1 MRTGGMG
8 CRSHAATAVC
18 VPGDARSMIVPRRPD
33 RTLIDDARL
42 VDVKYTR
49 LGDNKHGRLAPI
61 NCRRTAVTLPMVT
74 KKERSSSVPTK
85 PSKPKSKPKPKP
97 KPKISTAQ
105 TSGAIVSH
113 GASMAATEVA
123 SSNDQVYQVVVMKV
137 SIHCQGCAGKV
148 RKHLSKMEGVTS
160 FSIDLESKKVTV
172 MGHVSPAGVLES
184 LSKVKKAELLP
195 ALIEN

>member
-1 MRTGGMG
+1 MG

-33 RTLIDDARL
+33 RKLIDDAR
-42 VDVKYTR
+42 VIDVKYTR
-49 LGDNKHGRLAPI
+49 LGDNKHGRLAPV
-61 NCRRTAVTLPMVT
+61 NCRRTAVTLPMIT
-74 KKERSSSVPTK
+74 KKERSAVPAK
-85 PSKPKSKPKPKP
+85 PSKPKSKPKQ
-97 KPKISTAQ
+97 KIS
-105 TSGAIVSH
+105 SAINSTVVVSRSS
-113 GASMAATEVA
+113 ASIDATQAVA
-123 SSNDQVYQVVVMKV
+123 SSNDLVFQVVVMKV

>member
-42 VDVKYTR
+42 VDVRYAR

-74 KKERSSSVPTK
+74 KKERSSVPTK
-85 PSKPKSKPKPKP
+85 TSKPKSKPKPKP
-97 KPKISTAQ
+97 KISTVQ
-105 TSGAIVSH
+105 TTTGAIVSH